1 MSPQGCLTGF
11 FILLIA
17 IWSLFIA
24 GLVAAGWLS
33 AEILEFL
40 VGSVLADA
48 ASARHMAQRIVE
60 TLRSFGFSVFA
71 AIWAIG
77 TGLLG
82 MTWFIFWRGAGAAE
96 PRGPGGVFENSTDT
110 FPPVESLKDVTPRR
124 DGTPRDA
131 ISPPD
136 RPQR

>member
-11 FILLIA
+11 FLLLIA
-17 IWSLFIA
+17 IWSLFVA

-40 VGSVLADA
+40 VGSVFADA
-48 ASARHMAQRIVE
+48 ASARRMAQSIVE
-60 TLRSFGFSVFA
+60 TLRSFGFSVFV

-77 TGLLG
+77 TGLLS
-82 MTWFIFWRGAGAAE
+82 MTWFIFWRGARAVE
-96 PRGPGGVFENSTDT
+96 PRGPGAAFENAFDA
-110 FPPVESLKDVTPRR
+110 FPPVDSLKDVTPRR
-124 DGTPRDA
+124 DGTPHDA
-131 ISPPD
+131 ILPPD

>member
-24 GLVAAGWLS
+24 GVVAAGWLS
-33 AEILEFL
+33 AEIVEFL
-40 VGSVLADA
+40 AASILADA
-48 ASARHMAQRIVE
+48 ESARRITQNIVE

-77 TGLLG
+77 TGLLS
-82 MTWFIFWRGAGAAE
+82 MMWFIFWRGARMAE
-96 PRGPGGVFENSTDT
+96 PRRQRPDFEPPIDA
-110 FPPVESLKDVTPRR
+110 FPSPETLKDVTPRR
-124 DGTPRDA
+124 DGTSRDE
-131 ISPPD
+131 ILPPD
-136 RPQR
+136 RPRP